1 DQKHTTIGLDVQGRL
16 VKIRLGDET
25 QVQHGYVQLTTCDEH
40 GPANAHPTG
49 IHCAGIQEPLDRR
62 LVILDAIVPELL
74 GSAVDGLVVNRE
86 DRVLGQ
92 ECVRNIDF
100 AAGRV
105 YELADGG
112 GNGSLAVSRGAVNE
126 HGLPAH
132 DGGADGIE

>member
-1 DQKHTTIGLDVQGRL
+1 M
-16 VKIRLGDET
+16 
-25 QVQHGYVQLTTCDEH
+25 
-40 GPANAHPTG
+40 
-49 IHCAGIQEPLDRR
+49 
-62 LVILDAIVPELL
+62 PELL
-74 GSAVDGLVVNRE
+74 GSAVDGLVVNRD

-100 AAGRV
+100 AAGRSH
-105 YELADGG
+105 ELADGG